1 MALLTIALDSNNKSV
16 EIDKVPNGLKCN
28 CFCPHCK
35 SPLIAKND
43 GTVREHHFA
52 HEAGT
57 ECRNAVE
64 SALHLIAKEII
75 KEECAIMLPESE
87 GGLWP
92 NGYVQLQ
99 DVAIEKYDSKFNIIP
114 DAEGI
119 LPDGRRLLIEFLVS
133 HRVSTNKRQIIVDNN
148 LLCVEID
155 LNYQKQNKAS
165 MRNFLLNTIQDRKW
179 VQKEQPKVKS
189 GLYSFSYDS
198 NRNPLQI
205 DAINILIK
213 RFNDKSLSYTFSG
226 IENNFNNLG
235 YDICEPNSKKY
246 RKFNSD
252 LLLLKSSNPEDDL
265 ISINVRGRGRNEGF
279 RFPDGLKVIDI
290 IVTGKFEMEKIFANN
305 SLKSGYYVRFYGFGE
320 EHSTIETSFYE
331 SNWSFNSYVSS
342 NHNFPLAP
350 AFSSNN
356 NESDNDFSL
365 FDVDEPQSDIVGKRI
380 DNFSSFDVDEH
391 EPDIVGK
398 WILVS
403 INERDDEGHV
413 TLFKYDKEDYYLT
426 LRNDNTFVDS
436 INNVFGY
443 YNFNDPNL
451 VLTTEDI
458 FTKYELNVKNLTYDT
473 LEIVDADNRIFV
485 YRRDTSFKSPY
496 RL

>member
-1 MALLTIALDSNNKSV
+1 MILWNLKRKSKKMALLTIALDSNNRSV

-28 CFCPHCK
+28 CLCPHCK
-35 SPLIAKND
+35 SPLIAKNGGD
-43 GTVREHHFA
+43 VREHHFA
-52 HEAGT
+52 HEAGK
-57 ECRNAVE
+57 ECENAVE
-64 SALHLIAKEII
+64 SALHLLAKEII
-75 KEECAIMLPESE
+75 EEECAIMLPESD
-87 GGLWP
+87 GQWPKGL
-92 NGYVQLQ
+92 VRLR
-99 DVAIEKYDSKFNIIP
+99 DVAIEKYDAKFNIKP

-133 HRVSTNKRQIIVDNN
+133 HHVSTYKRQIIVDND

-155 LNYQKQNKAS
+155 LNNQQQNKAN

-213 RFNDKSLSYTFSG
+213 RFNDKSLSYTLSG

-246 RKFNSD
+246 RKFHSD

-290 IVTGKFEMEKIFANN
+290 IVTDKYEMDKIFANT

-320 EHSTIETSFYE
+320 ERSTIETS
-331 SNWSFNSYVSS
+331 SNENNRSFNSYVPS
-342 NHNFPLAP
+342 NHNFPLAQT
-350 AFSSNN
+350 FSSYNN
-356 NESDNDFSL
+356 DPDNDFSL
-365 FDVDEPQSDIVGKRI
+365 FDVD
-380 DNFSSFDVDEH
+380 

-403 INERDDEGHV
+403 INKRDSEGHK
-413 TLFKYDKEDYYLT
+413 TIHEYDNEEHYLT
-426 LRNDNTFVDS
+426 LRNDKTFEDS
-436 INNVFGY
+436 IHNESGNYRFNKPHLVFKTH
-443 YNFNDPNL
+443 L
-451 VLTTEDI
+451 LTI
-458 FTKYELNVKNLTYDT
+458 YKLFVKNLTHDT
-473 LEIVDADNRIFV
+473 LELVDENICVFK
-485 YRRDTSFKSPY
+485 YRRDTAF
-496 RL
+496 

>member
-92 NGYVQLQ
+92 NGYVLLKN
-99 DVAIEKYDSKFNIIP
+99 VAIEKKDSKLNIIP

-119 LPDGRRLLIEFLVS
+119 LPNGRRLLIEFLVS
-133 HRVSTNKRQIIVDNN
+133 HHVSTYKRQIIVDNN

-179 VQKEQPKVKS
+179 VQKEQPKAKS
-189 GLYSFSYDS
+189 GLESFSYDP

-213 RFNDKSLSYTFSG
+213 RFNDKTLSYTFSG

-246 RKFNSD
+246 RKFKSD

-279 RFPDGLKVIDI
+279 RIPDGLKVIDI
-290 IVTGKFEMEKIFANN
+290 IVTGKFEMDIIFSNN

-320 EHSTIETSFYE
+320 ERSTIDTSYE
-331 SNWSFNSYVSS
+331 SNWNFNSYMPSK
-342 NHNFPLAP
+342 HNSPLTQT
-350 AFSSNN
+350 FSSYN

-365 FDVDEPQSDIVGKRI
+365 FDIDEPQPDIVGI
-380 DNFSSFDVDEH
+380 GINNSSSFDEDEQD
-391 EPDIVGK
+391 PDIVGK

-403 INERDDEGHV
+403 INEIDAEGHEIISE
-413 TLFKYDKEDYYLT
+413 YNNEDYYLT

-443 YNFNDPNL
+443 YNFNEPNL

-458 FTKYELNVKNLTYDT
+458 FTKYELNVKYLTYET
-473 LEIVDADNRIFV
+473 LEIVDADNRIFE
-485 YRRDTSFKSPY
+485 YRRDTAF
-496 RL
+496 

>member
-1 MALLTIALDSNNKSV
+1 MD
-16 EIDKVPNGLKCN
+16 IDKVPNGLKCR

-52 HEAGT
+52 HEAGK
-57 ECRNAVE
+57 ECRNAIE
-64 SALHLIAKEII
+64 SALHLLAKEII

-99 DVAIEKYDSKFNIIP
+99 DVAIEKYDSEFNIKP

-119 LPDGRRLLIEFLVS
+119 LPDGQRLLIEFLVS

-165 MRNFLLNTIQDRKW
+165 MRNFLLKTIQDRKW
-179 VQKEQPKVKS
+179 VQKEHPKIKS
-189 GLYSFSYDS
+189 GLESFSYNS

-290 IVTGKFEMEKIFANN
+290 IVTGKYEMEKIFANN

-356 NESDNDFSL
+356 NDPDNDFSL

-380 DNFSSFDVDEH
+380 NNSSSFDEDEQD
-391 EPDIVGK
+391 PDIVGK

-403 INERDDEGHV
+403 INEIDAEGHEIISE
-413 TLFKYDKEDYYLT
+413 YNNEDYYLT
-426 LRNDNTFVDS
+426 LRNDNTFEDN
-436 INNVFGY
+436 INNEIGY
-443 YNFNDPNL
+443 YQFYYYNL
-451 VLTTEDI
+451 DLTTNNQL
-458 FTKYELNVKNLTYDT
+458 TKYKLYVKTLSHNT
-473 LEIVDADNRIFV
+473 LEIVDADNRIFE
-485 YRRDTSFKSPY
+485 YRRDTAF
-496 RL
+496 

>member
-35 SPLIAKND
+35 YPLIAKND
-43 GTVREHHFA
+43 GKKREHHFA
-52 HEAGT
+52 HEAGK

-75 KEECAIMLPESE
+75 KEKCAIMLPESE
-87 GGLWP
+87 GGLLP
-92 NGYVQLQ
+92 KGRVQLK

-114 DAEGI
+114 DAEGT

-155 LNYQKQNKAS
+155 LNYQKQNKVS
-165 MRNFLLNTIQDRKW
+165 MGNFLLNSVQDRKW

-189 GLYSFSYDS
+189 GLESFSYDS
-198 NRNPLQI
+198 NRNPLHI
-205 DAINILIK
+205 DAINTLIK

-246 RKFNSD
+246 RKFKSD
-252 LLLLKSSNPEDDL
+252 LLLLKSSNPEDDF
-265 ISINVRGRGRNEGF
+265 ISINVRGRRRNEDF
-279 RFPDGLKVIDI
+279 RIPDGLKVIDI
-290 IVTGKFEMEKIFANN
+290 IVTGKFEMDIIFANN
-305 SLKSGYYVRFYGFGE
+305 SLKSGNYVKFYGFGE
-320 EHSTIETSFYE
+320 ERSTYDTSFYE
-331 SNWSFNSYVSS
+331 NNQSLNSYMPS
-342 NHNFPLAP
+342 NHNSSLAQT
-350 AFSSNN
+350 FSSNSN
-356 NESDNDFSL
+356 KSDNDFTL
-365 FDVDEPQSDIVGKRI
+365 FDIEKHEPNIIGKGI
-380 DNFSSFDVDEH
+380 NKFSSFDVDEH

-403 INERDDEGHV
+403 INKRDDESHV
-413 TLFKYDKEDYYLT
+413 SLFKYDNENYYLT
-426 LRNDNTFVDS
+426 LRNDNTFENS
-436 INNVFGY
+436 INNDFGY
-443 YNFNDPNL
+443 YHFNSPNL
-451 VLTTEDI
+451 VLNTEDI
-458 FTKYELNVKNLTYDT
+458 FTKYEWYVKNLTYDT
-473 LEIVDADNRIFV
+473 LEIVDNTDNRIFEF
-485 YRRDTSFKSPY
+485 RREIPF
-496 RL
+496 

>member
-99 DVAIEKYDSKFNIIP
+99 DVAIEKKDSKLNIIP

-133 HRVSTNKRQIIVDNN
+133 HRVSTYKRQIIVDNN
-148 LLCVEID
+148 LLCVEVD
-155 LNYQKQNKAS
+155 LNYQKQNKES

-179 VQKEQPKVKS
+179 VQKEQPKAKS
-189 GLYSFSYDS
+189 GLESFSYDP

-213 RFNDKSLSYTFSG
+213 RFNDKTLSYTFSG

-246 RKFNSD
+246 RKFKSD

-279 RFPDGLKVIDI
+279 RIPDGLKVIDI
-290 IVTGKFEMEKIFANN
+290 IVTGKYEMDKIFANN
-305 SLKSGYYVRFYGFGE
+305 SLKSGNYVIFYGFGE
-320 EHSTIETSFYE
+320 ERSTIETS
-331 SNWSFNSYVSS
+331 SNENNRSFNSYVPS
-342 NHNFPLAP
+342 NHNFPLAQT
-350 AFSSNN
+350 FSSYNN
-356 NESDNDFSL
+356 DPDNDFSL
-365 FDVDEPQSDIVGKRI
+365 FDVD
-380 DNFSSFDVDEH
+380 

-403 INERDDEGHV
+403 INKRDSEGHK
-413 TLFKYDKEDYYLT
+413 TIHEYDNEEHYLT
-426 LRNDNTFVDS
+426 LRNDNTFEDN
-436 INNVFGY
+436 INKEIGY
-443 YNFNDPNL
+443 YQFYYYNL
-451 VLTTEDI
+451 DLTTNNQL
-458 FTKYELNVKNLTYDT
+458 TKYKLYVKTLSHNT
-473 LEIVDADNRIFV
+473 LEIVDADNRIFE
-485 YRRDTSFKSPY
+485 YRRDTAF
-496 RL
+496 

>member
-52 HEAGT
+52 HEAGK

-75 KEECAIMLPESE
+75 KEECAIMLPELE
-87 GGLWP
+87 GQWP
-92 NGYVQLQ
+92 NGCVQLK
-99 DVAIEKYDSKFNIIP
+99 DVVIEKYDSKFNIKP

-119 LPDGRRLLIEFLVS
+119 LPDGKRLLIEFLVS

-155 LNYQKQNKAS
+155 LNNQKQNKAS

-189 GLYSFSYDS
+189 GIESFSYDS

-246 RKFNSD
+246 RKFKSD

-279 RFPDGLKVIDI
+279 RIPEGLKVIDI
-290 IVTGKFEMEKIFANN
+290 IVTGKYEMDGIFADN

-320 EHSTIETSFYE
+320 ERSIIDTSFYE
-331 SNWSFNSYVSS
+331 NNWSLNSYMPS
-342 NHNFPLAP
+342 NYNSPLVHT
-350 AFSSNN
+350 FSSNSKEPD
-356 NESDNDFSL
+356 NEFTL
-365 FDVDEPQSDIVGKRI
+365 FDI
-380 DNFSSFDVDEH
+380 D

-403 INERDDEGHV
+403 INERDDEGYE
-413 TLFKYDKEDYYLT
+413 TISEYNKEEYFLSLKNDK
-426 LRNDNTFVDS
+426 TFEDS
-436 INNVFGY
+436 INKVSGY
-443 YNFNDPNL
+443 YHFNKPYL
-451 VLTTEDI
+451 VLTSKYI
-458 FTKYELNVKNLTYDT
+458 FTCYKLYVKNLTYDT
-473 LEIVDADNRIFV
+473 LEIVDVVDNRIFK
-485 YRRDTSFKSPY
+485 YRRDIPF
-496 RL
+496 